1 MKFVIIIVTFTYF
14 QLLPVTFTY
23 FQFILFTI
31 YRRGE
36 DLRGLKFAQLQRG
49 ILASVGPTTCYVI
62 GASLRDVSYH

>member
-1 MKFVIIIVTFTYF
+1 VEFATRF
-14 QLLPVTFTY
+14 QLLSLTFSS
-23 FQFILFTI
+23 LFSYSYSFV

-62 GASLRDVSYH
+62 GASLRDVSYN